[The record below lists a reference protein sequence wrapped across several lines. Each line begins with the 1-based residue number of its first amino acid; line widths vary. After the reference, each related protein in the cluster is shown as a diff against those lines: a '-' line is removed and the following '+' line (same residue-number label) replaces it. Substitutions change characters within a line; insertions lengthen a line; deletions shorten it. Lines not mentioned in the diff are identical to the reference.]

1 MTLRRA
7 PSLIRSLLCLQFV
20 SVQPRKLSRLCQPAE
35 APQGERS
42 LTSGQRLTER
52 SPRLRRGSAL
62 PREGG
67 NSGDTWGLERT
78 SWETF
83 SAHPGPPVARSL
95 PHPFP
100 GTGHVNGATSS
111 FGGPTPR
118 VY

>member
-1 MTLRRA
+1 MS
-7 PSLIRSLLCLQFV
+7 SLIPSLLCLQLV
-20 SVQPRKLSRLCQPAE
+20 SVQAQKLSRLCQPAE
-35 APQGERS
+35 APQGELG

-52 SPRLRRGSAL
+52 SPRLRRGPAL

-67 NSGDTWGLERT
+67 NNGDTWGLERT
-78 SWETF
+78 FWETF
-83 SAHPGPPVARSL
+83 SAHAGPPVARFL